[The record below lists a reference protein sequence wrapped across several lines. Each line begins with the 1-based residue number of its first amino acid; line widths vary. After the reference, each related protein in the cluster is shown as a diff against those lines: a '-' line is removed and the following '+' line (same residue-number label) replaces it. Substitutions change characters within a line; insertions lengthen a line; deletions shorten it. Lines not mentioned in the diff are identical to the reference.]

1 MAISERI
8 GIIRFC
14 ETPKNKVKIMY
25 RLGLNNVQAE
35 SFLAILTKQSL
46 LTQNNGSMLQPLVD
60 KATFLPTTEL
70 EKSNLRQP
78 ELRYKRLKNGFSKVR
93 MV

>member
-14 ETPKNKVKIMY
+14 ETPKAKDRIML

-35 SFLAILTKQSL
+35 SYLAILTKQSL
-46 LTQNNGSMLQPLVD
+46 LMQNNGKYV
-60 KATFLPTTEL
+60 TTMDGQSYISSYDRIR
-70 EKSNLRQP
+70 KI
-78 ELRYKRLKNGFSKVR
+78 KT
-93 MV
+93 

>member
-14 ETPKNKVKIMY
+14 EKPKAKARIML

-35 SFLAILTKQSL
+35 SYLAILTKQSL
-46 LTQNNGSMLQPLVD
+46 LMQDNGKYV
-60 KATFLPTTEL
+60 TTL
-70 EKSNLRQP
+70 DGQSYISSYDRIRKI
-78 ELRYKRLKNGFSKVR
+78 KT
-93 MV
+93 

>member
-14 ETPKNKVKIMY
+14 ETPKDKTRIMY

-46 LTQNNGSMLQPLVD
+46 LTQNNGKYV
-60 KATFLPTTEL
+60 TTVSGQSYISSHNRIRKI
-70 EKSNLRQP
+70 KS
-78 ELRYKRLKNGFSKVR
+78 
-93 MV
+93 